1 MFSKL
6 ELLLLIITN
15 DVICYSVRIQTRDTH
30 FSSLSYTQGT
40 ARGLNEA
47 YERNLENFEGFTPFQ
62 SEQRC
67 NTKGNTCQAELSTD
81 ASLNEQY

>member
-1 MFSKL
+1 
-6 ELLLLIITN
+6 
-15 DVICYSVRIQTRDTH
+15 
-30 FSSLSYTQGT
+30 LSYTQGT